1 MFVTDR
7 FEFFDCVTPPR
18 VSGLTYILTLMT
30 LPGHK
35 SFKILTH

>member
-7 FEFFDCVTPPR
+7 SAFFDSVTPSR
-18 VSGLTYILTLMT
+18 VTDILTLMT